1 MYRNKWTGA
10 LLTDEEYRALR
21 EREVA
26 SFWNELSEEERKEWG
41 SFEEFRQKEL
51 SYWPDGDFE
60 YIGKTVEELLKLGMD
75 VLVNHMDDDL
85 REQVHRELAPC
96 TDEEFL
102 VRYMELHREKF
113 DEEFDVN

>member
-21 EREVA
+21 EREVVDL
-26 SFWNELSEEERKEWG
+26 WNELSEEKRKEWG
-41 SFEEFRQKEL
+41 CFESFREREF

-60 YIGKTVEELLKLGMD
+60 YIGKKVEELLELGMD
-75 VLVNHMDDDL
+75 VLMNHMDDDL

-96 TDEEFL
+96 SNKEFL
-102 VRYMELHREKF
+102 IRYMELHREKF